1 MNDWLRPV
9 TVTEARPGPTDPAK
23 LLYIRSYLVMRI
35 GVGLLGLALP
45 FLLIFVD
52 LPLSSDKPIPRDS
65 LSAYYF
71 SGVRDYFVGI
81 LAVVAIFLIS
91 YKVMEKN
98 LDNLLS
104 GVAGVAALTVALF
117 PTAATVSTRIT
128 PLQEALGEK
137 FVQSIHFAGAA
148 IFIGSLGIL
157 CYFFG
162 LREGRREPRPGM
174 RHSPL
179 FWRRFHWS
187 CAGAIAL
194 GVVFIPV
201 GAFVL
206 DIRTALLIGEVIAVV
221 AFALSWL
228 TKGLEW
234 DVLRGHAPP
243 SVAASAS

>member
-9 TVTEARPGPTDPAK
+9 TVTEARPGPADPAK
-23 LLYIRSYLVMRI
+23 LLYVRSYLVMRL
-35 GVGLLGLALP
+35 GVGVLGLALP
-45 FLLIFVD
+45 FLLILVD
-52 LPLSSDKPIPRDS
+52 LPLSSDRPIPRDS

-71 SGVRDYFVGI
+71 AGVRDYFVGI

-104 GVAGVAALTVALF
+104 GIAGLAALAVALF
-117 PTAATVSTRIT
+117 PTAPAVEARVT
-128 PLQEALGEK
+128 PLQDALGVK
-137 FVQSIHFAGAA
+137 FVQSIHFTGAA
-148 IFIGSLGIL
+148 VFIGSLGVL

-162 LREGRREPRPGM
+162 LREGKREPRSGM
-174 RHSPL
+174 RHSPA

-187 CAGAIAL
+187 CAGAIAAAVL
-194 GVVFIPV
+194 FIPL

-228 TKGLEW
+228 TKGFEW
-234 DVLRGHAPP
+234 DVLRG
-243 SVAASAS
+243 AATPAVTRSAS